1 MRIGSKKNV
10 KKISENRNENPFFD
24 PLPIQILFCFLVFKS
39 KKNFEISENRN
50 DPFFDLLPIQ
60 ILILSFRIQ
69 TSISAMKEKMMA
81 RIEGFK
87 KRQKQKKFRNF
98 RESKRSFFRSS
109 SYPNSC
115 PFLSYSNIYDIR
127 NAREEMIARIEGFKK
142 RQK

>member
-1 MRIGSKKNV
+1 MKDLRNV
-10 KKISENRNENPFFD
+10 
-24 PLPIQILFCFLVFKS
+24 KS
-39 KKNFEISENRN
+39 KKNLEISENRN
-50 DPFFDLLPIQ
+50 DPFFDPLSIQ
-60 ILILSFRIQ
+60 ILVLSLRILTFKHM
-69 TSISAMKEKMMA
+69 ISAMKEKMMA